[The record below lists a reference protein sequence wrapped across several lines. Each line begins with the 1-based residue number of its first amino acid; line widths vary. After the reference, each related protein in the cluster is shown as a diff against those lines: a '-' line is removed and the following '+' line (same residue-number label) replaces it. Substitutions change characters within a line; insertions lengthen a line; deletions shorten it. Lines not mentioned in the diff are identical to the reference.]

1 MCPMTD
7 GLTTADGSESRR
19 CSACKGAL
27 EQRLIRYIQEYQGRV
42 VIIDNVPAEVC
53 TQCGEQFI
61 SPEVAKKIQSLV
73 WGQAGEPKPVEAD
86 SYDFAEVA

>member
-1 MCPMTD
+1 MID
-7 GLTTADGSESRR
+7 GTTTGEGRDAMR
-19 CSACKGAL
+19 CNVCQANL
-27 EQRLIRYIQEYQGRV
+27 EERLIRYIQEYDGRV

-53 TQCGEQFI
+53 VQCGEQFI
-61 SPEVAKKIQSLV
+61 RPDVAAKIQRLV